1 MQQPIAEKFSLLRD
15 QLAERLVDL
24 SELTERL
31 MIGLLTGKHILIE
44 GSPGLAKTR
53 SVKELAQSISAS
65 FERVQC
71 TPDLLPSD
79 ITGSLVFNQ
88 SDGSFDFVEGPIFSN
103 LLLVDEINRSPPKV
117 QSALLEAMEEHQV
130 TVARKSYKLPS
141 PFLVIA
147 TQNPIEYEGTF
158 PLPEAQLDRFL
169 MKYSVPMPGSA
180 AEMKILEQAE
190 REVLGAQK
198 IKPVLTIKDIGLARK
213 EMANIHV
220 SAALKDFIIRLVAK
234 TRSEDLADT
243 IEHAIS
249 PRGSIALAEAARA
262 RAYLAGRDHALPEDV
277 EALALDTLAHRLG
290 LTWRAIADGQT
301 AQSVLTGIMETTEV
315 I

>member
-1 MQQPIAEKFSLLRD
+1 MSHSVSNKFSMLQD

-24 SELTERL
+24 SELTDRL
-31 MIGLLTGKHILIE
+31 LIGLLTGKHILIE
-44 GSPGLAKTR
+44 GTPGLAKTR
-53 SVKELAQSISAS
+53 SVKELADAISAT

-79 ITGSLVFNQ
+79 ITGSLVFRQ
-88 SDGSFDFVEGPIFSN
+88 DEGKFDFVEGPIFSN

-130 TVARKSYKLPS
+130 TVARETYKLPD

-169 MKYSVPMPGSA
+169 LKYSVQMPSIET
-180 AEMKILEQAE
+180 EMKILEIAE
-190 REVLGAQK
+190 KEVLEKTKAVQ
-198 IKPVLTIKDIGLARK
+198 VLTIEDIKAARK
-213 EMANIHV
+213 DMSKVHV
-220 SAALKDFIIRLVAK
+220 STALKDFIIRIVGK
-234 TRSEDLADT
+234 TRSDELSDVV
-243 IEHAIS
+243 EHAIS

-277 EALALDTLAHRLG
+277 NVLALDTLAHRLG
-290 LTWRAIADGQT
+290 LTWRAIADGKT
-301 AQSVLTGIMETTEV
+301 PKSVLTEIMETTEV